1 MKTVINNNE
10 RVFLV
15 VDSFLRMTFCNTSEV
30 NTVCKDLREGYFK
43 IYHFHNGKQTKTTKK
58 NLKIFL
64 EGYGLKQEFLY

>member
-15 VDSFLRMTFCNTSEV
+15 VVFWEWRSANTSEV

-58 NLKIFL
+58 TLKFS
-64 EGYGLKQEFLY
+64 